1 MEIRE
6 KVQSQGAFSS
16 RAHER
21 SAEIAGTSSLLEVCR
36 LYSAFQMTRHSLI
49 IHFDMSHIKMN
60 TRKINNAE

>member
-1 MEIRE
+1 MEMRE

-36 LYSAFQMTRHSLI
+36 LYSSFQMTRHSLI
-49 IHFDMSHIKMN
+49 SK
-60 TRKINNAE
+60 